1 MIGKLFTRARKQAWI
16 NIQGDEL
23 VQELSSEQIGKKLK
37 RKKKTAQT
45 SFDEVL
51 TIYK

>member
-1 MIGKLFTRARKQAWI
+1 MIGQLFSRARKQAWL
-16 NIQGDEL
+16 NIKGQEL
-23 VQELSSEQIGKKLK
+23 VQNLSSEQLGKKLE